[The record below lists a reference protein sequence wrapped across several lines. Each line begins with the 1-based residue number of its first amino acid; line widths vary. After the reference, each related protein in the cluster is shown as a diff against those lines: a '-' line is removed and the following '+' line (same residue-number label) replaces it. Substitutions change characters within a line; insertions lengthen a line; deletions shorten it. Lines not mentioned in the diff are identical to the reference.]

1 MTRRRDKVPDRFKGC
16 TAAPLRVKP
25 DVQVIYDELNKK
37 KYPRQRPTVNGTL
50 AIILSHMIVSLPPA
64 SDMSVNCHVN

>member
-16 TAAPLRVKP
+16 TAAPVRVKP

-37 KYPRQRPTVNGTL
+37 K
-50 AIILSHMIVSLPPA
+50 
-64 SDMSVNCHVN
+64 